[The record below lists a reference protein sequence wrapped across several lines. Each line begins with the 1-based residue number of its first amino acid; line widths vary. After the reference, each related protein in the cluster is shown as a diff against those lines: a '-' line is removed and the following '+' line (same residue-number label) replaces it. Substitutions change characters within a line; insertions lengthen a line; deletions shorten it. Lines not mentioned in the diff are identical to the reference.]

1 MSDFPCPILYS
12 YTALTPPPVAS
23 CRGIFYL
30 CSVNLI

>member
-12 YTALTPPPVAS
+12 YTALTPPVAS
-23 CRGIFYL
+23 YQGIFYL